1 MSIESEIHTVERRF
15 DSIITTDR
23 EGDIRL
29 PYGIE
34 DQIGEEIE
42 ASLVTKMEVIIN
54 LKGFTRGYGRGNTTH
69 GKWIRKEDLIR
80 IIREDP
86 QWIRSGQVA
95 KRFGL

>member
-34 DQIGEEIE
+34 IGEEIE
-42 ASLVTKMEVIIN
+42 VSLVAKMEVIIN
-54 LKGFTRGYGRGNTTH
+54 LKGFTRGYGMGITTF
-69 GKWIRKEDLIR
+69 GKWIRKEDLVR